1 MLNLLLTLAT
11 AIGLSMYSVS
21 RVLRLA
27 LARNLVDKPDSVRK
41 MHVRST
47 PVLGGLGVFIALS
60 FAFTAFSFNNMPKEL
75 IRTFG
80 GIIALFV
87 VGLKDDLLPCKPWR
101 RLVYEFVVAWM
112 VVVGSY
118 LRPDALFQLIG
129 ISPVSETSSI
139 FLTCL
144 FIVGT
149 INAYNMIDGI
159 DGLLTTLSLFGSS
172 CFALIFYLY
181 ADYHW
186 AQFALALAGS
196 LLGFLVYNT
205 PPARIFM
212 GDSGS
217 MLVGGAFSI
226 MTLHMLSFDALSTDY
241 FYFRIPPVI
250 ALSIVALPVFDM
262 VVIFLVRIFSGHSPF
277 VGDRRHAHHRLIDL
291 GFNHFTATSILFL
304 TYWVVLLSAYFI
316 QLSHNLVASGL
327 FTLLLLFSFEL
338 ILIIVHKFRLQH
350 IILHRPYQL
359 AQTH

>member
-41 MHVRST
+41 IHARST
-47 PVLGGLGVFIALS
+47 PILGGLGVFIALS

-112 VVVGSY
+112 VVVGSD
-118 LRPDALFQLIG
+118 LRPDALFRLMG
-129 ISPVSETSSI
+129 LYPISDTASIVLTS
-139 FLTCL
+139 L

-159 DGLLTTLSLFGSS
+159 DGLLTTLGLFGSS

-196 LLGFLVYNT
+196 LLGFLFYNT
-205 PPARIFM
+205 SPARIFM

-226 MTLHMLSFDALSTDY
+226 MTLHLLGFAPLSSDLVQ
-241 FYFRIPPVI
+241 FRLPPII

-262 VVIFLVRIFSGHSPF
+262 VVIFFVRLLSGSSPF
-277 VGDRRHAHHRLIDL
+277 SADRRHAHHRLIDL
-291 GFNHFTATSILFL
+291 GFNHFTATSVIFL
-304 TYWVVLLSAYFI
+304 AYWVVLLSVYFV
-316 QLSHNLVASGL
+316 QLSLNLVASGL
-327 FTLLLLFSFEL
+327 FLFFLLATLEGF
-338 ILIIVHKFRLQH
+338 LIIVHSLRLLYISNQRAYPVAH
-350 IILHRPYQL
+350 SL
-359 AQTH
+359 